1 MNPLFKPETRHPSV
15 LMRRLD
21 QIRMPESDRTIA
33 KSHLHQAEQAVDI
46 LFEAMRVLRS
56 RLYEYHRAKL
66 HRERAEHRKSLI
78 GSGDR
83 SERIRTYNFPQNRM
97 TDHRINLTLYK
108 LDAVISGKIDD
119 LIRALKDFDKQQRLA
134 GGR

>member
-46 LFEAMRVLRS
+46 LFEAMRVLRTTAAAWRT
-56 RLYEYHRAKL
+56 RLFPGVD
-66 HRERAEHRKSLI
+66 RERDAYL
-78 GSGDR
+78 SGAVDR
-83 SERIRTYNFPQNRM
+83 IDLERRIRTWERRPSAFR
-97 TDHRINLTLYK
+97 DG
-108 LDAVISGKIDD
+108 A
-119 LIRALKDFDKQQRLA
+119 
-134 GGR
+134 